1 MNFQDGKNQ
10 KINFDQILSRR
21 SGCGLIWTGTVE
33 GQPCVIKMIML
44 TSGIHYDKTKQI
56 YCQGDQSSPDDKST
70 SYVFASGNLEESHNL
85 PFRLVPQPVT
95 PRNPPRNIPINTPMQ
110 PRNIPI
116 NTPMQPRNIPIN
128 TPMQPRNIPINTPM
142 QPRNIPINTP
152 MQPRNIPINTPMQL
166 VNRGLPSI
174 PIHYVNRR
182 FPDIC
187 MQPVNRTIPITAE
200 EFLTPVKNQGK
211 QLTSDDLKSYFQKND
226 NDPYRHIEFRHR
238 RAISRQ
244 AFLSE
249 ITELTHLGLLN
260 LAPKV
265 YGYYFSDPMAP
276 IHYGFIV
283 MEKVDSSVKNI
294 LCRRALDQSEEE
306 IINQLINHMHQSYGS
321 VHGDLQPSNIG
332 VYLNHKGQISKAC
345 FFDCQKIKHKE
356 KYSSEGFQKLIEKDW
371 KMYNKFNQLICNRRE
386 KPEDCSKDSNKHD

>member
-21 SGCGLIWTGTVE
+21 SGCGLIWNGTVE

-56 YCQGDQSSPDDKST
+56 YCPGQQPDGDDKST
-70 SYVFASGNLEESHNL
+70 SYVFASGNLDESDNL
-85 PFRLVPQPVT
+85 PFRLVQQPVT
-95 PRNPPRNIPINTPMQ
+95 PRGTPLGTSRILTNHTERGGRGSATHITGQSVRFPNTPMQ
-110 PRNIPI
+110 PVNRGFP
-116 NTPMQPRNIPIN
+116 NTPLQ
-128 TPMQPRNIPINTPM
+128 Q
-142 QPRNIPINTP
+142 
-152 MQPRNIPINTPMQL
+152 
-166 VNRGLPSI
+166 VNRGLPSTPVYSI
-174 PIHYVNRR
+174 SRG
-182 FPDIC
+182 FPDMS
-187 MQPVNRTIPITAE
+187 MQPVNRTIPISAE
-200 EFLTPVKNQGK
+200 EFLTPVRNQGK
-211 QLTSDDLKSYFQKND
+211 QLTSDDLKFYFEKND
-226 NDPYRHIEFRHR
+226 TDPYRHVEFRHR

-265 YGYYFSDPMAP
+265 YGYYFSDQMAP

-294 LCRRALDQSEEE
+294 LCRRALEKSEEE
-306 IINQLINHMHQSYGS
+306 IINQLINHIHQSYGS

-356 KYSSEGFQKLIEKDW
+356 KYSPEEFQKLIEKDW

-386 KPEDCSKDSNKHD
+386 TPEHCSKDSNKHS